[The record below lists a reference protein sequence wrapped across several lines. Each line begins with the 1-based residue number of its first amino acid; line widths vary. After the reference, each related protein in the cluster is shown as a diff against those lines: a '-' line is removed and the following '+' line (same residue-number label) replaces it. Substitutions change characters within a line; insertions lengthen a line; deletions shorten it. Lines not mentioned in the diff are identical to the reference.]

1 MRAARAARIAFRGS
15 LATSGRLIR
24 RGAGFWLHWRAV
36 AGERVKLEVSERS
49 ILGSSESRRL
59 RKQGF
64 VPGVLYGRSDP
75 VAIAVGERELRAALT
90 TPAGSHV
97 VLDVAVDS
105 GSEHSAIL
113 KDYQRDKVRGT
124 ITHIDLQE
132 VRLDQPIQTAVV
144 VTLVGDPAGVKEGGV
159 LAQVAN
165 EVNVEAL
172 PLEVPQQI
180 EVDVSELRIGDSIR
194 LSEIEAPAGVTFLD
208 DPDETVLAN
217 VTQPTRIEEPVEGA
231 EGEEEAAAEGEEPAA
246 EAEAAAEAGEEAAG
260 EDSTAG

>member
-1 MRAARAARIAFRGS
+1 M
-15 LATSGRLIR
+15 
-24 RGAGFWLHWRAV
+24 

-59 RKQGF
+59 RKQGI
-64 VPGVLYGRSDP
+64 VPGVLYGRTKP

-90 TPAGSHV
+90 TSAGSHV

-144 VTLVGDPAGVKEGGV
+144 GHA
-159 LAQVAN
+159 
-165 EVNVEAL
+165 
-172 PLEVPQQI
+172 
-180 EVDVSELRIGDSIR
+180 RR
-194 LSEIEAPAGVTFLD
+194 
-208 DPDETVLAN
+208 
-217 VTQPTRIEEPVEGA
+217 
-231 EGEEEAAAEGEEPAA
+231 
-246 EAEAAAEAGEEAAG
+246 
-260 EDSTAG
+260 